1 MPPAPLALPTG
12 CNSALRC
19 QRGIARAKLRKT
31 VFAAAIL
38 ATMAMA
44 SQRAD
49 LTQAYLALVDQY
61 RMGDRKSAVD
71 NLATWADEDLTR
83 ALRGLQEALWPRASP
98 TGRRPLGPEA
108 PVSLDPDERKKP
120 TPLEWFGMAMVLHAD
135 AARSDPSD
143 PDRHLN
149 AAEQLFA
156 LVADLERHGHRLTA
170 LPADARERT
179 RFTGLWHN
187 LAGTIA
193 LASSAIP
200 RAATHFEVAQ
210 RYGHDEPGVLIGAG
224 SFHERLAGLVG
235 PDEQR
240 RDFPVA
246 GPYGQMS
253 AEAHLQRAAAC
264 FERVLALNP
273 ATWEARLRLGRV
285 VWQLGQTER
294 ARHEIARALESAPAP
309 SAEYLTRMIAG
320 AIAEQGG
327 HMSDA
332 LLHYRRAHS
341 LCGDCQSVAVA
352 LSHALARTGARAAAV
367 QVIERMLDVPSVLRS
382 DPWWGYHMGQSHLL
396 DELLEQLRNAVPR

>member
-1 MPPAPLALPTG
+1 MPPAPPGLPLSG
-12 CNSALRC
+12 NSALRC
-19 QRGIARAKLRKT
+19 PQRIARAKCMKT
-31 VFAAAIL
+31 VFVAAIL
-38 ATMAMA
+38 VTMAMA
-44 SQRAD
+44 SEGAD

-61 RMGDRKSAVD
+61 RLGDRKSAVD
-71 NLATWADEDLTR
+71 SLATWPDEDLTR
-83 ALRGLQEALWPRASP
+83 ALRGLQDALWPRASP

-108 PVSLDPDERKKP
+108 PASLEPDERKKP
-120 TPLEWFGMAMVLHAD
+120 TPLELFGMAMVLHANV
-135 AARSDPSD
+135 ARSDPSVLN
-143 PDRHLN
+143 RHLN

-156 LVADLERHGHRLTA
+156 LVADLERQGHRLTQ

-179 RFTGLWHN
+179 RFIGLWHG
-187 LAGTIA
+187 LAATIA
-193 LASSAIP
+193 LASSDIP
-200 RAATHFEVAQ
+200 RAATHFEIAQ
-210 RYGHDEPGVLIGAG
+210 RFGNDEPTVLMGAG

-235 PDEQR
+235 PDERR
-240 RDFPVA
+240 RDFTFA
-246 GPYGQMS
+246 GPYGQMF

-264 FERVLALNP
+264 FERALALNP
-273 ATWEARLRLGRV
+273 TTWEARMRLGRV
-285 VWQLGQTER
+285 AGQLGQTER
-294 ARHEIARALESAPAP
+294 ARHEIARAVESAPDP

-341 LCGDCQSVAVA
+341 LCGDCQSVALA

-396 DELLEQLRNAVPR
+396 DELLAQLRNVVPR